1 MTKTERKTETMINE
15 NLHKKVVALD
25 RMKHRELKLD
35 LAARDMSASQKLNAF
50 FVAGTEFGDACREY
64 PVVWVNAGNDDTGWC
79 SERAA
84 FSHCDAERQSTVVV
98 LVGTGF
104 IRRLGIDGLPR

>member
-1 MTKTERKTETMINE
+1 MINE

-64 PVVWVNAGNDDTGWC
+64 PVVWVNAGNDDKGSSRWRPLQC
-79 SERAA
+79 SACSPNRTCA
-84 FSHCDAERQSTVVV
+84 
-98 LVGTGF
+98 
-104 IRRLGIDGLPR
+104 